1 MPDVS
6 AMGQHERPRALQ
18 GPAHLLGGYVELLLD
33 GVAQLVDAL
42 RQRDQ
47 PRVVLICPRLAP
59 AHGNRLLIMLV
70 ISLTL
75 LYPFAAGPSARESRK
90 GLTIE

>member
-1 MPDVS
+1 MS

-47 PRVVLICPRLAP
+47 PR
-59 AHGNRLLIMLV
+59 
-70 ISLTL
+70 SFS
-75 LYPFAAGPSARESRK
+75 FALGSHLPMAIAS
-90 GLTIE
+90 